1 MQPTRTNRSAI
12 ILEEIARGVNL
23 DRTLGLIAEQVATE
37 MGAPTCKIWVV
48 KRGDVCERCSLAYAC
63 TNREICLHLVAASGA
78 AFEKEYPRIPLS
90 QFSAHMIS
98 QGGVSDFADPNGA
111 GDKLFGLQHGAN
123 EGGRD
128 CFVLSPLRGPSGIL
142 GLIGVFN
149 HRQMDQSEL
158 LTLTRFVPSA
168 VAAIRIAELQSRY
181 DLLRAQAD
189 KQATEA
195 EADLARAA
203 ERETELGHG
212 VARLEEQASRL
223 QSEITRLH
231 SEREAVVLES
241 VEAIRRAELLEE
253 EMRSLRER
261 ADELMS
267 LQQES
272 GRAYSEWAAQIEGE
286 RNALDEKNTLL
297 NERIKGLEEGVAE
310 LKSAGEETARMI
322 TERNLAI
329 EGLRTELEIKQ
340 AELYDSRES
349 INRLR
354 EEIASLE
361 ESHAALRGQNNAVT
375 EGLDDLERSLRIAE
389 DARARSEQI
398 RVGLAAKVA
407 DLTVDIEKLRVE
419 NSRIV
424 DENEQLVVEAER
436 AKRELSGLRT
446 HCERLGEE
454 NTLLKTS
461 ASQIGLSQSE
471 TESRLKALEQENAAL
486 VQTTTEMEE
495 ASKRFEAMTGR
506 LEETTHRLRNRVEAS
521 ERGRLEVEQ
530 RNRTLIEQ
538 NRRLQIESQANAR
551 FLANMSHE
559 LRTPMN
565 AIIGFTSILLED
577 TGLQLSDRHRR
588 NLERVSRNGK
598 ELLQLINNVLDL
610 SKLDSGRM
618 EVYSEAVEIRD
629 IIERAVIVVEP
640 LKHGRPLDVKIE
652 VQDGIP
658 TLRTDR
664 TKLQQILINL
674 LSNAVKFTPKGEIKI
689 SAESLDRDRVRIA
702 VSDTGVGIAEQDIP
716 KVFEEFRQLR
726 APGSAGGSGL
736 GLTITLRMVELLGG
750 DISVSSRVGEG
761 SAFSIVIP
769 ISIEGRASGAADSEL
784 WPGDRTRSAL
794 VYDSNPA
801 TSYLM
806 KKYLL
811 ETGYSVTATDDA
823 ARAIELVRNNAPAIV
838 TVNSENLDGV
848 YGLIET
854 LGRDAMAMTPSRPEC
869 GVLIVVTSGDEGDR
883 RALEAGASV
892 VLRRPFERADLR
904 EAIERAKARNQKRM
918 LVVDDDQDALDLV
931 REALEGNGFE
941 IRTAMDGRKVM
952 RELEDWNPDIV
963 LLDLM
968 LPELDGF
975 EVVHRMSLN
984 PKWKSIPV
992 ILMTARDLTLEERR
1006 ALGVSRPRL
1015 IQKGDFS
1022 RDELVAEIHAA
1033 LSLKGD
1039 VADIENGGNAIA
1051 VEGFSHPGGPVNGV
1065 NGTVNGAGGPVNGV
1079 GEPVDDF
1086 GAGR

>member
-1 MQPTRTNRSAI
+1 
-12 ILEEIARGVNL
+12 
-23 DRTLGLIAEQVATE
+23 
-37 MGAPTCKIWVV
+37 
-48 KRGDVCERCSLAYAC
+48 
-63 TNREICLHLVAASGA
+63 
-78 AFEKEYPRIPLS
+78 
-90 QFSAHMIS
+90 MIS
-98 QGGVSDFADPNGA
+98 QGGVSDFSDPTGA

-123 EGGRD
+123 DGGRD
-128 CFVLSPLRGPSGIL
+128 CFALSPLRGPSGIL

-181 DLLRAQAD
+181 DLLRAQVD
-189 KQATEA
+189 KQAA
-195 EADLARAA
+195 DSEADLARAV
-203 ERETELGHG
+203 ERESELRDEMSR
-212 VARLEEQASRL
+212 VQEQSASL
-223 QSEITRLH
+223 QSELTRLL

-253 EMRSLRER
+253 EVQSLRER

-267 LQQES
+267 LQHES
-272 GRAYSEWAAQIEGE
+272 GRAYSEWAAQIEAE
-286 RNALDEKNTLL
+286 RNTLEEKNAGL
-297 NERIKGLEEGVAE
+297 NERIKTLEETISE
-310 LKSAGEETARMI
+310 LKTSREETTRMI

-349 INRLR
+349 VNRLR
-354 EEIASLE
+354 EEIANLE
-361 ESHAALRGQNNAVT
+361 ESHATLRGQNSAVT

-419 NSRIV
+419 NGRIV
-424 DENEQLVVEAER
+424 DENDQLVVEADR
-436 AKRELSGLRT
+436 VKRELSGLRT
-446 HCERLGEE
+446 HCERLGED
-454 NTLLKTS
+454 NAVLKAS
-461 ASQIGLSQSE
+461 ASQIGLSQTE
-471 TESRLKALEQENAAL
+471 TESRVKELERENAAL
-486 VQTTTEMEE
+486 VQTTAEIEE
-495 ASKRFEAMTGR
+495 ASKRFEGVTTR

-538 NRRLQIESQANAR
+538 NRRLQIESRTNAR

-618 EVYSEAVEIRD
+618 EVFSEAAEIRD

-640 LKHGRPLDVKIE
+640 LKHGKPLDVKIE
-652 VQDGIP
+652 VPEGLP

-674 LSNAVKFTPKGEIKI
+674 LSNALKFTPKGEIRV
-689 SAESLDRDRVRIA
+689 SATGLDRDRIRIS

-726 APGSAGGSGL
+726 SPGSAGGSGL

-750 DISVSSRVGEG
+750 EISVTSRLGEG
-761 SAFSIVIP
+761 SAFSVVIP
-769 ISIEGRASGAADSEL
+769 TSIEGRSSSSVDEVL

-794 VYDSNPA
+794 VYDPNPA
-801 TSYLM
+801 TSYLI
-806 KKYLL
+806 KKYLV

-838 TVNSENLDGV
+838 AVNAENPEGSYD
-848 YGLIET
+848 LIGT
-854 LGRDAMAMTPSRPEC
+854 LSRDAMVMTPARPEC
-869 GVLIVVTSGDEGDR
+869 GILIAITSGDDGDR
-883 RALEAGASV
+883 RALDAGATV
-892 VLRRPFERADLR
+892 ALHRPFERADLQ
-904 EAIERAKARNQKRM
+904 EAIERAKARNKKRM
-918 LVVDDDQDALDLV
+918 LLVDDDQDALDLV
-931 REALEGNGFE
+931 REALDGDGFE

-952 RELEDWNPDIV
+952 EVLENWNPDIV

-975 EVVHRMSLN
+975 EVVHRMALN

-992 ILMTARDLTLEERR
+992 VLMTARDLTHEERR
-1006 ALGVSRPRL
+1006 ALGTNRL
-1015 IQKGDFS
+1015 RMIQKGDFS
-1022 RDELVAEIHAA
+1022 RDELVAEVHAA
-1033 LSLKGD
+1033 LSNRTEAEVNDSTGILGMD
-1039 VADIENGGNAIA
+1039 DLSAA
-1051 VEGFSHPGGPVNGV
+1051 SGPVNG
-1065 NGTVNGAGGPVNGV
+1065 AS
-1079 GEPVDDF
+1079 EPADEF

>member
-1 MQPTRTNRSAI
+1 
-12 ILEEIARGVNL
+12 
-23 DRTLGLIAEQVATE
+23 
-37 MGAPTCKIWVV
+37 
-48 KRGDVCERCSLAYAC
+48 
-63 TNREICLHLVAASGA
+63 
-78 AFEKEYPRIPLS
+78 
-90 QFSAHMIS
+90 
-98 QGGVSDFADPNGA
+98 
-111 GDKLFGLQHGAN
+111 
-123 EGGRD
+123 
-128 CFVLSPLRGPSGIL
+128 
-142 GLIGVFN
+142 
-149 HRQMDQSEL
+149 MDQSEL
-158 LTLTRFVPSA
+158 LSLTRFVPSA

-181 DLLRAQAD
+181 DLVRAQVD
-189 KQATEA
+189 KQAAES
-195 EADLARAA
+195 EADLARAG
-203 ERETELGHG
+203 ERETELRQEMS
-212 VARLEEQASRL
+212 RLEEQASRL

-253 EMRSLRER
+253 EVQSLRER

-267 LQQES
+267 LQHES
-272 GRAYSEWAAQIEGE
+272 GRAYSEWAAQIEAE
-286 RNALDEKNTLL
+286 RNTLDEKNTAL
-297 NERIKGLEEGVAE
+297 NERIKGLEETISE
-310 LKSAGEETARMI
+310 LKSSGEETARMI

-354 EEIASLE
+354 EEVASLE
-361 ESHAALRGQNNAVT
+361 ESHAALRGQNSAVT

-419 NSRIV
+419 NGRIV
-424 DENEQLVVEAER
+424 DENEQLAVEAER
-436 AKRELSGLRT
+436 TKRELSGLRL
-446 HCERLGEE
+446 HCEKLGED
-454 NTLLKTS
+454 NALLKAS
-461 ASQIGLSQSE
+461 ASQIGQSQSE
-471 TESRLKALEQENAAL
+471 SESRVRELEQENAAL
-486 VQTTTEMEE
+486 IQTAGELEE
-495 ASKRFEAMTGR
+495 ASKRFEAITAR

-521 ERGRLEVEQ
+521 ERGRLEVEH

-588 NLERVSRNGK
+588 NLERVSRNGR

-618 EVYSEAVEIRD
+618 EVFSEAAEIRD
-629 IIERAVIVVEP
+629 IIERAAIVVEP
-640 LKHGRPLDVKIE
+640 LKQGRQLDVKIE

-674 LSNAVKFTPKGEIKI
+674 LSNALKFTPKGEIRV
-689 SAESLDRDRVRIA
+689 SAESVDRDRVRIR
-702 VSDTGVGIAEQDIP
+702 VTDTGVGIAEQDIP

-726 APGSAGGSGL
+726 SPGSAGGSGL

-750 DISVSSRVGEG
+750 EIGVTSQLGQG
-761 SAFSIVIP
+761 SAFTVVIP
-769 ISIEGRASGAADSEL
+769 ISIEGRSAGSVNEDL
-784 WPGDRTRSAL
+784 WPGDRSRSAL
-794 VYDSNPA
+794 VYDPNPA
-801 TSYLM
+801 TSYLI
-806 KKYLL
+806 KKYLV

-823 ARAIELVRNNAPAIV
+823 ARAIELVRDNAPAIV
-838 TVNSENLDGV
+838 TVNAENPDGV
-848 YGLIET
+848 YDLIET
-854 LGRDAMAMTPSRPEC
+854 LSRDAMAITPTRPES
-869 GVLIVVTSGDEGDR
+869 GILIVVTSGEDVDG
-883 RALEAGASV
+883 RALEAGASA
-892 VLRRPFERADLR
+892 VLQRPFERADLQD
-904 EAIERAKARNQKRM
+904 AIEQAKARNQKRM

-931 REALEGNGFE
+931 RQALDGNGFE
-941 IRTAMDGRKVM
+941 IRTAMDGRRVM
-952 RELEDWNPDIV
+952 QELEEWNPDIV

-975 EVVHRMSLN
+975 EVVNRMALN

-992 ILMTARDLTLEERR
+992 VLMTARDLTHEERR
-1006 ALGVSRPRL
+1006 ALGTDRPRL

-1033 LSLKGD
+1033 LSSRGQAAEAHQSPD
-1039 VADIENGGNAIA
+1039 DGIED
-1051 VEGFSHPGGPVNGV
+1051 FSGTRGPVNG
-1065 NGTVNGAGGPVNGV
+1065 AS
-1079 GEPVDDF
+1079 EPADEF
-1086 GAGR
+1086 GAER

>member
-23 DRTLGLIAEQVATE
+23 DRTLGIIAEQVATE

-78 AFEKEYPRIPLS
+78 AFEKEYARIPLS
-90 QFSAHMIS
+90 QFSAQMIS
-98 QGGVSDFADPNGA
+98 QGGVSDFGDANGA

-123 EGGRD
+123 DGGRD
-128 CFVLSPLRGPSGIL
+128 CFALSPLRGPSGIL

-149 HRQMDQSEL
+149 HRQMDQAEL

-181 DLLRAQAD
+181 DLLRAQVDKHAAD
-189 KQATEA
+189 S
-195 EADLARAA
+195 EADLARAG
-203 ERETELGHG
+203 ERETELRQEMS
-212 VARLEEQASRL
+212 RLEEQSARL
-223 QSEITRLH
+223 QSELARFH

-253 EMRSLRER
+253 EVQSLRER

-267 LQQES
+267 LQHES
-272 GRAYSEWAAQIEGE
+272 GRAYSEWAAQIEAE
-286 RNALDEKNTLL
+286 RNTLEEKNSGL
-297 NERIKGLEEGVAE
+297 NERIKALEETISE
-310 LKSAGEETARMI
+310 LKASGEETTRMI

-354 EEIASLE
+354 EEIANLE
-361 ESHAALRGQNNAVT
+361 ESHATLRGQNTAVT

-419 NSRIV
+419 NARIV
-424 DENEQLVVEAER
+424 DENDQLVVEADR
-436 AKRELSGLRT
+436 IKRELSGMRT

-454 NTLLKTS
+454 NALLKAS
-461 ASQIGLSQSE
+461 ASQIGLSHTE
-471 TESRLKALEQENAAL
+471 TESRVKELEQENAAL
-486 VQTTTEMEE
+486 AQTTAELEE
-495 ASKRFEAMTGR
+495 ASKRFEGVATR
-506 LEETTHRLRNRVEAS
+506 FEETTHRLRNRVEAS
-521 ERGRLEVEQ
+521 ERGRQEVEQ

-538 NRRLQIESQANAR
+538 NRRLHIESRANAR

-618 EVYSEAVEIRD
+618 EVFSEAAEIRD
-629 IIERAVIVVEP
+629 IIERAIIVVEP
-640 LKHGRPLDVKIE
+640 LKHGKPLDVKIDVAE
-652 VQDGIP
+652 SIP

-674 LSNAVKFTPKGEIKI
+674 LSNALKFTPKGEIRV
-689 SAESLDRDRVRIA
+689 SATGVDRDRVRIS

-726 APGSAGGSGL
+726 SPGSAGGSGL

-750 DISVSSRVGEG
+750 EISVTSRLGEG
-761 SAFSIVIP
+761 SAFSVIIP
-769 ISIEGRASGAADSEL
+769 LSIEGRSSSSADEEL

-794 VYDSNPA
+794 VYDPNPA

-806 KKYLL
+806 KKYLV

-823 ARAIELVRNNAPAIV
+823 ARAIELVRNNAPAVV
-838 TVNSENLDGV
+838 TINAENPEGTYD
-848 YGLIET
+848 LIET
-854 LGRDAMAMTPSRPEC
+854 LSRTAMLMTPARPES
-869 GVLIVVTSGDEGDR
+869 GILIVITSGDDADR

-892 VLRRPFERADLR
+892 ALHRPFERSDLQ
-904 EAIERAKARNQKRM
+904 EAIERARARNKKRM

-931 REALEGNGFE
+931 REALDGDGFE
-941 IRTAMDGRKVM
+941 IRSAMDGRKVM
-952 RELEDWNPDIV
+952 EVLENWNPDIV

-975 EVVHRMSLN
+975 EVVHRMALN
-984 PKWKSIPV
+984 PKWRSIPV
-992 ILMTARDLTLEERR
+992 VLMTARDLTHEERR
-1006 ALGVSRPRL
+1006 ALGTNRL
-1015 IQKGDFS
+1015 RMIQKGDFS
-1022 RDELVAEIHAA
+1022 RDELVAEVNAA
-1033 LSLKGD
+1033 LSNKSQS
-1039 VADIENGGNAIA
+1039 GGN
-1051 VEGFSHPGGPVNGV
+1051 EGDSVLGIQDFS
-1065 NGTVNGAGGPVNGV
+1065 TAGGPVNGA
-1079 GEPVDDF
+1079 GEPADEF

>member
-23 DRTLGLIAEQVATE
+23 DRTLGIIAEQVATE

-78 AFEKEYPRIPLS
+78 AFEKEYARIPLS
-90 QFSAHMIS
+90 QFSAQMIS
-98 QGGVSDFADPNGA
+98 QGGISDFVDPNGA

-123 EGGRD
+123 DGGRD
-128 CFVLSPLRGPSGIL
+128 CFALSPLRGPSGIL

-149 HRQMDQSEL
+149 HRQMDQSEV

-181 DLLRAQAD
+181 DLLRAQVD
-189 KQATEA
+189 KQAADSETDLAGARERESELRQEMSRFEEQSA
-195 EADLARAA
+195 RLQADL
-203 ERETELGHG
+203 
-212 VARLEEQASRL
+212 VRL
-223 QSEITRLH
+223 Q

-253 EMRSLRER
+253 EVQSLRER

-267 LQQES
+267 LQHES
-272 GRAYSEWAAQIEGE
+272 GRAYSEWAAQIETE
-286 RNALDEKNTLL
+286 RNTLEEKNSGL
-297 NERIKGLEEGVAE
+297 NERIKTLEETISE
-310 LKSAGEETARMI
+310 LKASGEETTRMI

-354 EEIASLE
+354 EEIANLE
-361 ESHAALRGQNNAVT
+361 ESHATLRGQNTAVT

-419 NSRIV
+419 NARIV
-424 DENEQLVVEAER
+424 DENDQLVVEADR
-436 AKRELSGLRT
+436 IKRELSGMRT

-454 NTLLKTS
+454 NAVLKAS
-461 ASQIGLSQSE
+461 ASQIGLSHTE
-471 TESRLKALEQENAAL
+471 TESRVKELELENAAL
-486 VQTTTEMEE
+486 AQTTSELEE
-495 ASKRFEAMTGR
+495 ATKRFEGVATR

-521 ERGRLEVEQ
+521 ERGRQEVEQ

-538 NRRLQIESQANAR
+538 NRRLQIESRANAR

-618 EVYSEAVEIRD
+618 EVFSEAAEIRD
-629 IIERAVIVVEP
+629 IIERAIIVVEP
-640 LKHGRPLDVKIE
+640 FKHGKPLDVKIE
-652 VQDGIP
+652 VAEGIQ

-674 LSNAVKFTPKGEIKI
+674 LSNAMKFTPKGEIKV
-689 SAESLDRDRVRIA
+689 SATSLDRDRIRIS

-726 APGSAGGSGL
+726 SPGGAGGSGL

-750 DISVSSRVGEG
+750 EISVTSRLGEG
-761 SAFSIVIP
+761 SAFSVIIP
-769 ISIEGRASGAADSEL
+769 ASIEGRSSSSVDEEL

-794 VYDSNPA
+794 VYDPNPA

-806 KKYLL
+806 KKYLV
-811 ETGYSVTATDDA
+811 ETGYSVTATDDP
-823 ARAIELVRNNAPAIV
+823 ARAIDLVRNNAPAVV
-838 TVNSENLDGV
+838 TINGENPEGASE
-848 YGLIET
+848 LIET
-854 LGRDAMAMTPSRPEC
+854 LSRTAMIMTPARPET
-869 GVLIVVTSGDEGDR
+869 GILIVITSGDDGDR
-883 RALEAGASV
+883 RALEAGASA
-892 VLRRPFERADLR
+892 VLHRPFERSDLQ
-904 EAIERAKARNQKRM
+904 EAIERARARNKKRM

-931 REALEGNGFE
+931 REALDGDGFE
-941 IRTAMDGRKVM
+941 IRSAMDGRKVM
-952 RELEDWNPDIV
+952 EVLDNWNPDIV

-975 EVVHRMSLN
+975 EVVHRMALN

-992 ILMTARDLTLEERR
+992 VLMTARDLTHEERR
-1006 ALGVSRPRL
+1006 ALGTNRL
-1015 IQKGDFS
+1015 RMIQKGDFS
-1022 RDELVAEIHAA
+1022 RDELVAEVNAA
-1033 LSLKGD
+1033 LSNRSSDGD
-1039 VADIENGGNAIA
+1039 SVLDIED
-1051 VEGFSHPGGPVNGV
+1051 FS
-1065 NGTVNGAGGPVNGV
+1065 TAGGPVNGAS
-1079 GEPVDDF
+1079 EPSDEY
-1086 GAGR
+1086 GTGR